1 MVAPTSPDCRSL
13 EILWALDRPVHA
25 VAGPDGI
32 LLTDTPRD
40 RRVLA
45 SAPAVTV
52 DRFGAPSFREAHG
65 VRAAYVAGAMAGG
78 IGSVRLVTVMA
89 EAGLLGG
96 FGSGGLPVTEVD
108 AAIRAIRARLGAREN
123 YKINLLHAPGRPE
136 IELALAELFIEHGV
150 RRISASG
157 YTGLTPALVL

>member
-1 MVAPTSPDCRSL
+1 MVAPTSPDCGSL

-25 VAGPDGI
+25 VAGSDGI

-65 VRAAYVAGAMAGG
+65 
-78 IGSVRLVTVMA
+78 
-89 EAGLLGG
+89 GLLQRIAKRCRQA
-96 FGSGGLPVTEVD
+96 GSRRLLNELLV
-108 AAIRAIRARLGAREN
+108 AA
-123 YKINLLHAPGRPE
+123 LH
-136 IELALAELFIEHGV
+136 
-150 RRISASG
+150 
-157 YTGLTPALVL
+157 